1 MMYIYDFQSYVPA
14 AVAAPGRGN
23 TRGGNRSSARR
34 LELARRRGLIN
45 TVRRRQAAVDRRLRL
60 DLRAQLL
67 LELVAQALV
76 RLDLRVQFISLLLDD
91 LLNNDLR
98 LPPPERQQPASSL
111 HLLSL
116 LEAPRRRLLRQFAQQ
131 DALQHA
137 QRQ

>member
-45 TVRRRQAAVDRRLRL
+45 TVRRRHAAVQRRAGL

-76 RLDLRVQFISLLLDD
+76 RLDLGVQLIRDLLLDLD
-91 LLNNDLR
+91 MNDLG

-116 LEAPRRRLLRQFAQQ
+116 LEAPGRRLLRQLAQQ
-131 DALQHA
+131 HSL
-137 QRQ
+137 

>member
-45 TVRRRQAAVDRRLRL
+45 TVRRRHAAVDRRLRL

-67 LELVAQALV
+67 LELVPQPLV
-76 RLDLRVQFISLLLDD
+76 RLDLGVQFILDLRDDRLLF
-91 LLNNDLR
+91 NNFR

-116 LEAPRRRLLRQFAQQ
+116 LEAPRRRLLRQLAQ
-131 DALQHA
+131 
-137 QRQ
+137 